1 MAPGRRQARQGAS
14 PPVQGGDVHQ
24 EEKAEREAWKA
35 APIPD
40 LVRYLVDTCHLECRQ
55 DMARLETHAELAVL
69 EARQR
74 RPDLIEIRNQ
84 ITRFCSGMRAHLALE
99 ERSLFPTLLARSTGT
114 IPEILPESIEPLRR
128 LLEGD
133 HEAEACLLRNI
144 RGLSAAMDSPADA
157 LGTQGRMQE
166 SIRVLSRNLQRHLYM
181 ENQIL
186 FPRAQ

>member
-1 MAPGRRQARQGAS
+1 MNL
-14 PPVQGGDVHQ
+14 
-24 EEKAEREAWKA
+24 EERAEREAWKA

-55 DMARLETHAELAVL
+55 DMAKVETHAELAVL
-69 EARQR
+69 EAGQR

-84 ITRFCSGMRAHLALE
+84 ITRFCSGMRAHLTLE
-99 ERSLFPTLLARSTGT
+99 ERNLFPSLLYRSSGS
-114 IPEILPESIEPLRR
+114 IPEIAGETLEPLRQ

-133 HEAEACLLRNI
+133 HEVEAALLRSI
-144 RGLSAAMDSPADA
+144 RGLSAAMDSPADS
-157 LGTQGRMQE
+157 LGPQGRLQE

-186 FPRAQ
+186 FPRTR